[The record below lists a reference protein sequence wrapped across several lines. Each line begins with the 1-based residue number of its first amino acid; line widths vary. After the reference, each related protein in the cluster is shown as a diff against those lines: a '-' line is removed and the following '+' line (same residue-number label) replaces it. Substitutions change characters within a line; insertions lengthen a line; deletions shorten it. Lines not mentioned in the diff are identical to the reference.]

1 MTEMSRRAVL
11 GASAA
16 GAAALAVG
24 HPAGAAAAADVRDLY
39 TRRRFTR
46 LRGRKFRLTS
56 TAGSW
61 SVKLTHVKDLEH
73 AARGEQRSFA
83 LTFRRAT
90 PGPPQGT
97 YTLRRPGFRP
107 TVIFVVPSDRRR
119 RTYEVVVN

>member
-1 MTEMSRRAVL
+1 MTDMSRRTVL
-11 GASAA
+11 GAGAA

-24 HPAGAAAAADVRDLY
+24 LPPGAAVAADVRDLY

-46 LRGRKFRLTS
+46 LRGRKFMLSDGSR
-56 TAGSW
+56 SW
-61 SVKLTHVKDLEH
+61 SVKLTEVADLDH

-97 YTLRRPGFRP
+97 YTLRRAGFRP
-107 TVIFVVPSDRRR
+107 TVLLVVPSDSRR
-119 RTYEVVVN
+119 RTYQVVVN

>member
-1 MTEMSRRAVL
+1 MTDLSRRTVL

-16 GAAALAVG
+16 GAAVLAAGPVAEASAA
-24 HPAGAAAAADVRDLY
+24 PAAKDLY

-46 LRGRKFRLTS
+46 LRGRTFLLTS
-56 TAGSW
+56 PAGSW
-61 SVKLTHVKDLEH
+61 RVKLTNVNDLTH
-73 AARGEQRSFA
+73 AARGEQHSFA

-97 YTLRRPGFRP
+97 YTLRRPGFSP
-107 TVIFVVPSDRRR
+107 TVLFVVPSDRRR

>member
-1 MTEMSRRAVL
+1 MTDMSRRAVL

-24 HPAGAAAAADVRDLY
+24 LSAEGAAAAEVRDLY

-46 LRGRKFRLTS
+46 LRGRKFRLTGP
-56 TAGSW
+56 AGSW
-61 SVKLTHVKDLEH
+61 TVKLTKVTDLEH

-83 LTFRRAT
+83 LTFRRLT

-107 TVIFVVPSDRRR
+107 TVLFVVPSDRRR
-119 RTYEVVVN
+119 RTYQVVVN

>member
-1 MTEMSRRAVL
+1 MTDMSRRTVL
-11 GASAA
+11 GAGAA

-24 HPAGAAAAADVRDLY
+24 LPAGAAAAADVRDLY

-46 LRGRKFRLTS
+46 LRGRKFTLSDGSR
-56 TAGSW
+56 SW
-61 SVKLTHVKDLEH
+61 SVKLTKVSDLTH

-83 LTFRRAT
+83 LTFRRKT

-97 YTLRRPGFRP
+97 YTLRRAGFRP
-107 TVIFVVPSDRRR
+107 TVLFVVPSDSRR

>member
-11 GASAA
+11 GAGAA
-16 GAAALAVG
+16 GAATLAVG
-24 HPAGAAAAADVRDLY
+24 LPASTATAAGVRDLY

-46 LRGRKFRLTS
+46 LRGRKFTLTDG
-56 TAGSW
+56 TRSW
-61 SVKLTHVKDLEH
+61 SVKLTKVTDLPH
-73 AARGEQRSFA
+73 AARGRQRSFA

-97 YTLRRPGFRP
+97 YTLRRRGFRP
-107 TVIFVVPSDRRR
+107 TVLFVVPSDRRR

>member
-1 MTEMSRRAVL
+1 MTDVSRRTLL

-16 GAAALAVG
+16 GAAVLAVV
-24 HPAGAAAAADVRDLY
+24 PAGEAAAAARARSLY

-46 LRGRKFRLTS
+46 LRGRKFRLTDGS
-56 TAGSW
+56 RSW
-61 SVKLTHVKDLEH
+61 SVKLTHVKDLTH

-97 YTLRRPGFRP
+97 YTLRRAGFRP
-107 TVIFVVPSDRRR
+107 TVLFVVPSDARR
-119 RTYEVVVN
+119 RTYQVVVN

>member
-1 MTEMSRRAVL
+1 MTHLSRRTVL
-11 GASAA
+11 GAGAA
-16 GAAALAVG
+16 GAAALAVV
-24 HPAGAAAAADVRDLY
+24 PAADATAASAARELY

-46 LRGRKFRLTS
+46 LRGRKFQLSDGTR
-56 TAGSW
+56 SW
-61 SVKLTHVKDLEH
+61 SVKLTHVADLPH

-97 YTLRRPGFRP
+97 YTLRRKGFRP
-107 TVIFVVPSDRRR
+107 TVLFVVPGDSRR

>member
-16 GAAALAVG
+16 GAATLAVG
-24 HPAGAAAAADVRDLY
+24 LPTGAAAAAGVRDLY

-46 LRGRKFRLTS
+46 LRGRKFRLTDG
-56 TAGSW
+56 TRSW